1 MDIEHVVNERRQL
14 PAEILG
20 FNHQISVYTKHDG
33 QLQPR
38 GNHKHCR
45 LIQES

>member
-1 MDIEHVVNERRQL
+1 MGIEHVVNERRQL

-20 FNHQISVYTKHDG
+20 FIHQISVYTKHGG

-38 GNHKHCR
+38 GNHKHCK
-45 LIQES
+45 LMQES